1 VTKASVRDE
10 ASAFEAPLQAAARE
24 RVPAWTADTWVTN
37 AIAARGLRKIYRGS
51 GGSGP
56 KEALKGID
64 LNVPRGSFFGLLGP
78 NGAGKSTFINV
89 LAGLVLKTEGSVSV
103 WGHDIDEEPRRARAA
118 IGVVPQELN
127 LDPFFTPAEV
137 LEFQAG
143 LYGVPKSER
152 RTKELL
158 AALHLSNQSA
168 AYARTLSGG
177 MRRRLL
183 IGKALVHNPPV
194 VILDEPTAGVDIEL
208 RHQLWDYMN
217 RLNAQGTTIVLTTH
231 YLEEAEELCDRIAI
245 IDKGEVVACDT
256 TPALVRRIDEKTLLV
271 TPETPLAG
279 VPQGLEDL
287 RAELK
292 PSGALA
298 LHYRPSEVGIETM
311 LARVRACGIAIRD
324 LSTIESD
331 LEDIFVQ
338 LIRSR

>member
-1 VTKASVRDE
+1 VTRASVRDE
-10 ASAFEAPLQAAARE
+10 ASAFEAPLRAAVRE
-24 RVPAWTADTWVTN
+24 PAPAWTADTAITD
-37 AIAARGLRKIYRGS
+37 AIAARGLRKVYRGR
-51 GGSGP
+51 GGQAP

-64 LNVPRGSFFGLLGP
+64 LCVPRGSFFGLLGP

-89 LAGLVLKTEGSVSV
+89 LAGLVLKTNGIVSV
-103 WGHDIDEEPRRARAA
+103 WGHDIDKEPRRARAS

-127 LDPFFTPAEV
+127 LDPFFTPFEV

-143 LYGVPKSER
+143 LYGVPKRQR
-152 RTKELL
+152 RTREIL
-158 AALHLSNQSA
+158 AALHLSGQGD

-183 IGKALVHNPPV
+183 VGKALVHNPPV
-194 VILDEPTAGVDIEL
+194 IILDEPTAGVDIEL
-208 RHQLWDYMN
+208 RHQLWNYMR
-217 RLNAQGTTIVLTTH
+217 RLKAQGTTIVLTTH

-245 IDKGEVVACDT
+245 IDKGELVACDT
-256 TPALVRRIDEKTLLV
+256 TPALVQRIDEKTLLV
-271 TPETPLAG
+271 TPETPLISVPAG
-279 VPQGLEDL
+279 LDDFRP
-287 RAELK
+287 ELK
-292 PSGALA
+292 TSGALA

>member
-1 VTKASVRDE
+1 MTKASVRNE
-10 ASAFEAPLQAAARE
+10 ASAFEAPLKAAARE
-24 RVPAWTADTWVTN
+24 RVPAWTTNTQVTE
-37 AIAARGLRKIYRGS
+37 AIAANNLRKVYRGEA
-51 GGSGP
+51 GRP
-56 KEALKGID
+56 PLEALKGID
-64 LNVPRGSFFGLLGP
+64 LCVPRGSFFGLLGP

-89 LAGLVLKTEGSVSV
+89 LAGLAIKTSGRVSI

-143 LYGVPKSER
+143 LYGVPRRER
-152 RTKELL
+152 RTSEILSV
-158 AALHLSNQSA
+158 LHLSAQSK

-183 IGKALVHNPPV
+183 IGKALVHDPPV

-208 RHQLWDYMN
+208 RHQLWDYMR
-217 RLNAQGTTIVLTTH
+217 RLNARGTTIVLTTH

-245 IDKGEVVACDT
+245 IDKGELVACDT
-256 TPALVRRIDEKTLLV
+256 TPALVRLIDEKTLLI
-271 TPETPLAG
+271 TPEHALTA
-279 VPQGLEDL
+279 VPADLEEF

-292 PSGALA
+292 PEGALA
-298 LHYRPSEVGIETM
+298 LHYRPSAVGIETM